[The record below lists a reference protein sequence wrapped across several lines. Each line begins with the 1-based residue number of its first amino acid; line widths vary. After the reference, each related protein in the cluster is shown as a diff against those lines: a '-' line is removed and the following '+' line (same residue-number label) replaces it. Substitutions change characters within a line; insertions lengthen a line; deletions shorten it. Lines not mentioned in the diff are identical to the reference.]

1 MPKFYIIM
9 KGQGN
14 ILKEVKLWQ
23 LIIHTICHNNSNLN
37 MRRPLMYRSRG
48 CHMWN
53 SPRLELK
60 VVQFLLLKK

>member
-23 LIIHTICHNNSNLN
+23 LIIHTIYHNNSNLS
-37 MRRPLMYRSRG
+37 MRQSLMLRNKE
-48 CHMWN
+48 CPMWN

-60 VVQFLLLKK
+60 VAQFLQ